1 MKKSSINKIT
11 SLLVLSMFVT
21 ACFNTTSLPAG
32 TLVYATL
39 EINPGIGL
47 MIDEDN
53 QIAYAHA
60 LNADGEMVML
70 NLQLEGKHVNSAID
84 DITDEIIAL
93 QFMNQNSVNPQLNM
107 DCLGT
112 TEGVQNQIR
121 SQIQNRVG
129 QAFNGKMITMQT
141 QTRTYTSSEIAEAA
155 A

>member
-1 MKKSSINKIT
+1 
-11 SLLVLSMFVT
+11 MFVT